1 MLNFLYYFIYKNYR
15 LADKVIP
22 FIKTDLLQ
30 LKKLFFETNFRLL
43 LISFIKSNL
52 LNSDIFIYT
61 DADESEDDFAYDF
74 EENEIE
80 VNEGYLSDRSGIFL
94 SLTPLKLF
102 NKLRLRKFLKKK
114 RLFMKRINP

>member
-22 FIKTDLLQ
+22 LIKTDLLQ